1 MSNRIHAV
9 LIALV
14 ASSALSTGAFAAIN
28 GVNHANDEGHPTS
41 RLQMSADC
49 SALESQ
55 YQDAAQDHQG
65 APGID
70 KASELY
76 SQGRNLCNDNE
87 GSAGVQK
94 LQQALRDIG
103 VRPQA

>member
-28 GVNHANDEGHPTS
+28 GVNHANDEGHPSSRPQMTS
-41 RLQMSADC
+41 AC

-55 YQDAAQDHQG
+55 YQDAAQDHQN
-65 APGID
+65 APKIG
-70 KASELY
+70 KADQLY

-87 GSAGVQK
+87 GSVGVQK

>member
-14 ASSALSTGAFAAIN
+14 ASSALSTGAFAAVN

-41 RLQMSADC
+41 RAQMSASC

-55 YQDAAQDHQG
+55 YQDASQDRQN
-65 APGID
+65 APKIG
-70 KASELY
+70 KADQLY
-76 SQGRNLCNDNE
+76 SQGRNECNDNE
-87 GSAGVQK
+87 SSVGVQK